1 MKNFFKKSSYEKLI
15 TKSKLLLSNAKKVLK
30 YREHLLDS
38 EIYGNLRQKIS
49 DLERNISS
57 GDEQKLRASF
67 GELDKLLK
75 KNGGDIYPI
84 RFLNDNVEV
93 LFVELNN

>member
-84 RFLNDNVEV
+84 RFLKKQI
-93 LFVELNN
+93 